1 MGVDMATRLHERFAT
16 PLVLVV
22 QDDAFPLRPGLGSF
36 VDDCD
41 FAGAPLLRDHWWTNL
56 LARYTN
62 GHAMDG
68 AFSLRS
74 RAICERSA
82 AEWKARGPRSPGR
95 GFAENL
101 WYTRT
106 LPRHSLSYR
115 YAAKLPS
122 AREAIRFAYAG
133 TGPFT
138 GKIPPFG
145 FHGAAAFRALHAAG
159 KIL

>member
-1 MGVDMATRLHERFAT
+1 MLCEVFFCTFTTKTRGGKKKERKNQNT
-16 PLVLVV
+16 LK
-22 QDDAFPLRPGLGSF
+22 GG
-36 VDDCD
+36 
-41 FAGAPLLRDHWWTNL
+41 GT
-56 LARYTN
+56 AR
-62 GHAMDG
+62 
-68 AFSLRS
+68 
-74 RAICERSA
+74 
-82 AEWKARGPRSPGR
+82 AEHRKELTTHARGPRAPGR